1 MQSDKELKEVCTA
14 SAEIFDGVVLHLYR
28 DEIRLPNGQSGVR
41 EVVRH
46 VGAVCILPLFADGGV
61 LVERQFRYP
70 HDSVLLEIP
79 AGKLNDKRE
88 DHLAAAQR
96 ELDEETGY
104 FAKTWTSLGIFYP
117 APAYADEQIEM
128 YLAEDLCPDA
138 RGRHLDED
146 EFLTVEKIHIDR
158 LCEMVMRGEIP
169 DAKTQL
175 AILKVKRLL
184 DERKR
189 QLSREADG

>member
-1 MQSDKELKEVCTA
+1 MVKGDLREVCVSSEDLFCGT
-14 SAEIFDGVVLHLYR
+14 VLHLYR
-28 DEIRLPNGQSGVR
+28 DSVRLPNGQTGVR

-70 HDSVLLEIP
+70 HDRVLLEIP
-79 AGKLNDKRE
+79 AGKLNDTGE
-88 DHLAAAQR
+88 DHLEAAQR

-104 FAKTWTSLGIFYP
+104 FAKKWTSLGLFYP

-128 YLAEDLCPDA
+128 FLAEDLYPDA
-138 RGRHLDED
+138 RGRHLDDD
-146 EFLTVEKIHIDR
+146 EFLTVEKMHIDT
-158 LCEMVMRGEIP
+158 LCDMVMRGEIP

-175 AILKVKRLL
+175 AILKVKRILHG
-184 DERKR
+184 RAR
-189 QLSREADG
+189 QKDGGAV